1 MARGTA
7 EHSRIP
13 RLPCVIPPIMRVGA
27 RVYLRRARSVFGSLR
42 SSLPP
47 RCTVPKT
54 ELLARTTPNPL
65 TSTHPIIH
73 PTTHSPVSIQI
84 QMRLE
89 NEKYLRAHPELKMM
103 MNRFLRD
110 VLEKEPRDV
119 TSFAAAFFT
128 DPALRRKVI
137 PDSVLDEAV
146 SKE

>member
-1 MARGTA
+1 
-7 EHSRIP
+7 
-13 RLPCVIPPIMRVGA
+13 
-27 RVYLRRARSVFGSLR
+27 
-42 SSLPP
+42 
-47 RCTVPKT
+47 
-54 ELLARTTPNPL
+54 
-65 TSTHPIIH
+65 
-73 PTTHSPVSIQI
+73 
-84 QMRLE
+84 MRLE